1 MAKSYFYQVPDEL
14 MCRTDLTATDKLL
27 YAVIKRLKV
36 CFASNKRLAEIIGCD
51 EKTIRRSLDHLKR
64 AGLIRQLPNQG
75 HRTCYEV
82 VGQNAQVKSGKMPAL
97 VGQNAQVKS
106 GKMPCVNRDLIKEDN
121 KRESESKTRTRSE
134 DDPLLSRVMKFQ
146 SSWGFPLSSA
156 ATILAQLRHLLSD
169 AKIEN
174 YLDFVEHDPRASEYI
189 QDYIGWAD
197 RHGRSASFL
206 LADRVAD
213 IRDIA
218 NA

>member
-1 MAKSYFYQVPDEL
+1 MSNHFYQVPDEL
-14 MCRTDLTATDKLL
+14 LCRTDLTITDKVL

-36 CFASNKRLAEIIGCD
+36 CFASKARLAKIMGCD
-51 EKTIRRSLDHLKR
+51 EKTIRRSLDHLKK

-82 VGQNAQVKSGKMPAL
+82 VGQNVQVKSDKMPAL
-97 VGQNAQVKS
+97 VGQNVQVKS
-106 GKMPCVNRDLIKEDN
+106 DKMSGVNRDLIREDN
-121 KRESESKTRTRSE
+121 KRESESKTRTHAE

-174 YLDFVEHDPRASEYI
+174 YLDFVEHDTRAFEYI
-189 QDYIGWAD
+189 QDYIRWAD

-206 LADRVAD
+206 LADRIAD